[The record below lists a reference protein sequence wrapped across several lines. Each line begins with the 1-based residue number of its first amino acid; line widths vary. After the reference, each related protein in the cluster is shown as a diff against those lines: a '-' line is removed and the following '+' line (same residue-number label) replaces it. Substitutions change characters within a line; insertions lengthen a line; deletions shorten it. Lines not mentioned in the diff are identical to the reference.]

1 VAPARTRRR
10 RARAWLKSAAI
21 AFGVASALLAAGLL
35 DREAGIGRWLDLRRD
50 AAAAQRRIE
59 AARVRIDR
67 REAEA
72 AALRDDPV
80 ALEAAIREDLGLA
93 RPGEWV
99 VREEV
104 DTSLRNP

>member
-1 VAPARTRRR
+1 
-10 RARAWLKSAAI
+10 
-21 AFGVASALLAAGLL
+21 LAAGLL
-35 DREAGIGRWLDLRRD
+35 DRDAGIGRWLALRRD

-59 AARVRIDR
+59 ATQLRIDH
-67 REAEA
+67 REAQA

-80 ALEAAIREDLGLA
+80 AVEAAIREDLGLA

-99 VREEV
+99 VREEF